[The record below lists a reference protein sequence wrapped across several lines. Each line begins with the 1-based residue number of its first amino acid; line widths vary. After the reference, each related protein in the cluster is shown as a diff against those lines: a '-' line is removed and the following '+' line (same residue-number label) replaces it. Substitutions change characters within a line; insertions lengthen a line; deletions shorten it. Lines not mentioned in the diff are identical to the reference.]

1 MTGLVASASTSMAL
15 WIVRIVVVMALLC
28 VAAALATPRGRLPL
42 ALRGMQKVL
51 RRDKGEQG
59 PATPVEPVRAWRK
72 ALALAF
78 VIGAAIAA
86 VA

>member
-1 MTGLVASASTSMAL
+1 MAL

-42 ALRGMQKVL
+42 ALRGLQRVL
-51 RRDKGEQG
+51 RRDRGERE
-59 PATPVEPVRAWRK
+59 PATPTEPVCGWRK

-78 VIGAAIAA
+78 VIGAAIVA